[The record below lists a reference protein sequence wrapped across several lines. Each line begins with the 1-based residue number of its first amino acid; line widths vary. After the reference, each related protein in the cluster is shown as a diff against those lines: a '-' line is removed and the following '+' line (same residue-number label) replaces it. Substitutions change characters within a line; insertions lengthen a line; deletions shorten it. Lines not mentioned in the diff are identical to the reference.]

1 VPNWNNCGLPRAAA
15 TVGTGLALGS
25 FAPCCRGLAAGGRA
39 SGAVLLHADL
49 RRRAAAAAYQ
59 SMVACSSPASSAC
72 WPGTNCSQGLLDG
85 HGCCGRGGVW
95 RKLSQFM
102 LGLTTETT
110 ITMVALTL
118 LGRVV
123 VKTSTAA
130 TTQRP
135 SCLLSLWS

>member
-1 VPNWNNCGLPRAAA
+1 VCQTEITVVCRVRRRRLAPAWLLAPLLPA
-15 TVGTGLALGS
+15 VSL
-25 FAPCCRGLAAGGRA
+25 
-39 SGAVLLHADL
+39 AVLLHADL
-49 RRRAAAAAYQ
+49 RRRAAAAAYR

-102 LGLTTETT
+102 LGLTTEMT

-118 LGRVV
+118 LGA
-123 VKTSTAA
+123 S
-130 TTQRP
+130 
-135 SCLLSLWS
+135 SLKPPPQQPLNGPLVCCHYGHNLIGA